1 MKELQ
6 RKNLFKE
13 LNGWRNEHY
22 SVQAKFGQKALFSME
37 RAAVSL
43 FGIKGYGC
51 HINGYVRD
59 ENGVYKM
66 WIARRS
72 KTKQTYPG
80 KLDNFVSFD
89 LNTLILRFGYLR
101 PHPSRPQEASQL
113 DWACLNARQKSCKK
127 KRT

>member
-1 MKELQ
+1 MNPALATFEQKKNAVEEFLKELRQ
-6 RKNLFKE
+6 KNLFKE

-22 SVQAKFGQKALFSME
+22 NVQARFGQKPLFSME

-51 HINGYVRD
+51 HINGYVKD

-72 KTKQTYPG
+72 KSKQTYPG
-80 KLDNFVSFD
+80 KLDNFVSI
-89 LNTLILRFGYLR
+89 NSTR
-101 PHPSRPQEASQL
+101 PMALVRSLA
-113 DWACLNARQKSCKK
+113 
-127 KRT
+127 